1 MNLYEQIQHELDSKS
16 WNYYNMKVG
25 DVLKNTKKSRDFI
38 ARYFCEGDKK
48 LVIDSWQRDISK
60 TMLDRSVHTVNVFF
74 IGIILQKIIDP
85 SIAIISE
92 RRDEDREH
100 KEHKE
105 HYLFSYIWY
114 LVCLAHDMGYTYEDS
129 SEMYLK
135 ELKEIIKISTPGS
148 KWALI
153 GKPRGIKLPNRLGKS
168 PSCWKN
174 SKRTAWYGA
183 YGIDI
188 AYEFSDIKKINYSNG
203 TIIDAPQ
210 YTEDII
216 NRYLAY
222 RAYEKGI
229 LDHGIIGADEL
240 FSKLTVNYIKQYREV
255 YFMQRNSFDSF
266 FSRGG
271 RSFSIDQFNIF
282 AYIADCIAA
291 HNVYSIAY
299 DNPDAEV
306 YRSYGLESLISDRF
320 VRISYERNPLLFVL
334 CVADTIEP
342 SKRFRDYTNE
352 EILKLISINYDPRT
366 KYLEVLMDKKLYK
379 SREGWLYK
387 KTVEELETWCDI
399 HAVVEAK

>member
-1 MNLYEQIQHELDSKS
+1 
-16 WNYYNMKVG
+16 
-25 DVLKNTKKSRDFI
+25 
-38 ARYFCEGDKK
+38 
-48 LVIDSWQRDISK
+48 
-60 TMLDRSVHTVNVFF
+60 MLDRSVHAVNVFF

-92 RRDEDREH
+92 RRDENREH
-100 KEHKE
+100 EE
-105 HYLFSYIWY
+105 YYPFSYIWY
-114 LVCLAHDMGYTYEDS
+114 LVCLAHDMGYTYEAS

-135 ELKEIIKISTPGS
+135 KLKKIIKIPMAGS

-153 GKPRGIKLPNRLGKS
+153 REPRGIKSPNSWGKS

-174 SKRTAWYGA
+174 SKRTAWYRA

-188 AYEFSDIKKINYSNG
+188 AYEFPDIKKINYSNG